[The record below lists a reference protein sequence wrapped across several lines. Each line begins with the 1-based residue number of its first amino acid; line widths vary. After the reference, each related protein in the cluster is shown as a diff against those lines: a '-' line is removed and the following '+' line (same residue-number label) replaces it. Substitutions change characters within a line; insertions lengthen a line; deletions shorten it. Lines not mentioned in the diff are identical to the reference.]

1 VIEYNAS
8 AIKIRQ
14 AVTADVQR
22 RFRHLDAY
30 FFGTKDKPNRSDVII
45 STYNEMPESMQK
57 LQGALA
63 GAGLRVNLS
72 DMDCENG
79 DVDEY
84 PGINVGLN
92 RRIRDDVAISKR
104 VVLTIL
110 TALQGNLAYDC
121 RLTMVRKPT
130 AEVAEAAPRRR
141 RVSKGAK

>member
-1 VIEYNAS
+1 MIEFNAS

-14 AVTADVQR
+14 ALPATVQR
-22 RFRHLDAY
+22 QFRHLDAY
-30 FFGTKDKPNRSDVII
+30 FFGTKDQPNRSDVVI
-45 STYNEMPESMQK
+45 STYNDMPESMQK
-57 LQGALA
+57 LQQTLA
-63 GAGLRVNLS
+63 AAGLRVNLS
-72 DMDCENG
+72 EMECDSG

-84 PGINVGLN
+84 VGINVGLN